1 MATEGRGGGERER
14 RTAVVLAGGRS
25 TRFEGGDKLLSDLA
39 GEPLVRRTVARLAPV
54 VGTVVLNCRDDQRE
68 ALAAAL
74 EGFDGFDLRFAV
86 DPEPDAGPMAGIR
99 TGLRAA
105 PTEFAVVVAG
115 DMPFV
120 EPGLV
125 RHLFARVAGHD
136 AAVPRVEEWY
146 QTTQAVYRAASM
158 ADACDRA
165 LARGDGKILAPL
177 EELHWTTVTWETLRA
192 NGWLDSFENVNT
204 RGELAEAA
212 ERLRVEAEEK

>member
-1 MATEGRGGGERER
+1 
-14 RTAVVLAGGRS
+14 
-25 TRFEGGDKLLSDLA
+25 
-39 GEPLVRRTVARLAPV
+39 
-54 VGTVVLNCRDDQRE
+54 
-68 ALAAAL
+68 
-74 EGFDGFDLRFAV
+74 
-86 DPEPDAGPMAGIR
+86 MAGIR

-120 EPGLV
+120 EAGLV

-146 QTTQAVYRAASM
+146 QTTQAVYRAAPM

-165 LARGDGKILAPL
+165 LARGDRKILAPL

-212 ERLRVEAEEK
+212 EQLRTGTEAE